1 MIICQQ
7 QQRVIKKFYLSVDVV
22 TVRLYPALNMSF
34 SLSGKQFPELVV
46 PSRLPKS
53 SSEKIVLLVVRGLL
67 GSGIEI
73 RLAQRLLT
81 TILSRVGNEAVGC
94 RLNGLVSAGFL
105 VKVHSGSGGTVYG
118 KGKRLASR
126 TRLGDETAR
135 LAKFLFG
142 EGGLCSGL
150 LERSAFGHGFLNHS
164 GLIIVGVLRRCPSAV
179 SVGELKRYLK
189 LLLSPTRIN
198 SAIKKLKSCGVVAVT
213 SEGVSLAPDW
223 EMLLHKYEV
232 ESGANDRV
240 SACDKKF
247 ETQRDKY
254 SAHLGRLKSDDY
266 KYLVSAPCVA
276 CGRPAGKGQQKEHFP
291 PKVYLRRDLG
301 FSKFDLD
308 HWSVVSSICKECNDF
323 YGAWVTKNRSLP
335 LPSFPDPEVSLRGES
350 LDEDKRVLKLVL
362 ERRQQRFYRAVRLGD
377 DSAALFAVAV
387 AVDAWRSF
395 VDEYPQL
402 APVAGLVKILPG
414 GRKLKG
420 ARPIDGARFRSTA
433 WPRGRL
439 VRRLRVG

>member
-1 MIICQQ
+1 
-7 QQRVIKKFYLSVDVV
+7 
-22 TVRLYPALNMSF
+22 MSF

-46 PSRLPKS
+46 PSGLPKS

-67 GSGIEI
+67 GSGREV
-73 RLAQRLLT
+73 LLSQRFLT
-81 TILSRVGNEAVGC
+81 KVLSRAGNRAVGR
-94 RLNGLVSAGFL
+94 RLKGLVSAGFL
-105 VKVHSGSGGTVYG
+105 VEVSSSSSGTVYG

-142 EGGLCSGL
+142 EGGLCSEF

-164 GLIIVGVLRRCPSAV
+164 GLIVVGVLRRCPSAV
-179 SVGELKRYLK
+179 SVPELKRYLK
-189 LLLSPTRIN
+189 PLLSSTTIN
-198 SAIKKLKSCGVVAVT
+198 SAINKLKSCGLVAVT
-213 SEGVSLAPDW
+213 SEGVCLVSDW
-223 EMLLHKYEV
+223 ELLLHKYEL

-240 SACDKKF
+240 SARDTKF
-247 ETQRDKY
+247 VTQRDKY
-254 SAHLGRLKSDDY
+254 SAHLGRLNKDDY
-266 KYLVSAPCVA
+266 KHLISAPCVA
-276 CGRPAGKGQQKEHFP
+276 CGRPAGKGQEKEHFP
-291 PKVYLRRDLG
+291 PKFYLRRDLG
-301 FSKFDLD
+301 FPKSDLD
-308 HWSVVSSICKECNDF
+308 HWSVVSSICKECNNF

-387 AVDAWRSF
+387 AVDAWRNF
-395 VDEYPQL
+395 VDKYRQL
-402 APVAGLVKILPG
+402 APVAGLVKPLSG

-420 ARPIDGARFRSTA
+420 VRPVVCQGRFF
-433 WPRGRL
+433 
-439 VRRLRVG
+439 